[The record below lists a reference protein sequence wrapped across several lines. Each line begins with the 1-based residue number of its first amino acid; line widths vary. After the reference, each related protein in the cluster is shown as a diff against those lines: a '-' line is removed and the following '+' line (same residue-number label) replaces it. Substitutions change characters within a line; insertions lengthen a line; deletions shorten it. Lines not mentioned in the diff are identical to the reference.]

1 MVSAGF
7 IKDHDPFLGA
17 ERGDNEERLDEGGG
31 NGQYRDEEPDARRPT
46 VVGKKAEHR
55 GSGLG
60 WF

>member
-31 NGQYRDEEPDARRPT
+31 DGQYRDEEPDTGRPT